1 MGDSVFQSLIG
12 RLKTPLFAELTTAM
26 LRFQSLIGRLKTF
39 DTTFEPSN
47 RVALRMFQSLIGR
60 LKTLAVRCS
69 SRIVSMFQSLIG
81 RLKTSNAAPAR

>member
-60 LKTLAVRCS
+60 LKTPQ
-69 SRIVSMFQSLIG
+69 RITDG
-81 RLKTSNAAPAR
+81 APAEHCFNPS